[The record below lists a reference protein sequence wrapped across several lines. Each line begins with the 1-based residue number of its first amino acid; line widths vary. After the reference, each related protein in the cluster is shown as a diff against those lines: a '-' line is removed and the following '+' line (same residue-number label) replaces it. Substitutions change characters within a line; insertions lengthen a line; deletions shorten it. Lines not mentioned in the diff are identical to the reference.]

1 MFSLKDITVGH
12 YVNTRS
18 VVHRLDPRTKCAA
31 VILLMAAV
39 IVAKS
44 AYFYI
49 LVTVGCF
56 ALTLI
61 AELPWAMVVRN
72 LRAFIWL
79 FAITFGIHLFFTPGT
94 PLTPFPIKGVTI
106 TSEGLERGIFFS
118 YRLALLI
125 VSAALFT
132 LTTSPT
138 ELTDGIERMLK
149 PLRRLGLPVH
159 ELAMTMTIALRFIP
173 TLVEEADR
181 LRKAQLA
188 RGAHFSGGP
197 VRRARALI
205 PLMLPLLLSAFRRA
219 DELAAAMDARCY
231 RGGKGR
237 THFRELKLAR
247 WDYLALAATG
257 AVCVSGL
264 VVT

>member
-106 TSEGLERGIFFS
+106 TSEGLEMGLFFS

-159 ELAMTMTIALRFIP
+159 ESSTGQRGTLLRG
-173 TLVEEADR
+173 TSETC
-181 LRKAQLA
+181 Q
-188 RGAHFSGGP
+188 GTYSAHASSPSVRFSAS
-197 VRRARALI
+197 RRAGRGNGCSVLSWWKRSNAL
-205 PLMLPLLLSAFRRA
+205 P
-219 DELAAAMDARCY
+219 
-231 RGGKGR
+231 
-237 THFRELKLAR
+237 
-247 WDYLALAATG
+247 
-257 AVCVSGL
+257 
-264 VVT
+264 